1 VHQRKDRLEAL
12 GVEVVMISFGTP
24 AQSRFWELETGV
36 DFPMLFD
43 PDQLVY
49 KAYETE
55 WSFWRAWGLASI
67 LEFIRLVRAGRRWRG
82 VQGDSTQLGGDF
94 LVDSDGLV
102 QLAHYSMEPVD
113 RPDIDEVIWQIE
125 FLNDQPEGDG

>member
-1 VHQRKDRLEAL
+1 
-12 GVEVVMISFGTP
+12 MISFGTP

-36 DFPMLFD
+36 KFPMLFD

-55 WSFWRAWGLASI
+55 WSFWRSWGMASI
-67 LEFIRLVRAGRRWRG
+67 VEFIKLIRAGRRWRG

-94 LVDSDGLV
+94 LVDSEGRV
-102 QLAHYSMEPVD
+102 RFSHYSMEPVD
-113 RPDIDEVIWQIE
+113 RPDIDDIIR
-125 FLNDQPEGDG
+125 LIRAKDDQADEEKLESI